1 MSVSD
6 IVVSSKPGVSM
17 SITRRPSI
25 LQLEYETS
33 EVQEISIS
41 PTALFSPLARLIN
54 CVPYRYYYSYLSPA
68 ETYGRLPGTCSTHYS
83 KNLLYRIEPVVT
95 PVITKGRVLTL

>member
-17 SITRRPSI
+17 SMMRRSSI
-25 LQLEYETS
+25 AQLEYETS
-33 EVQEISIS
+33 EVQDISVF

-54 CVPYRYYYSYLSPA
+54 CVP
-68 ETYGRLPGTCSTHYS
+68 CCHY
-83 KNLLYRIEPVVT
+83 
-95 PVITKGRVLTL
+95 